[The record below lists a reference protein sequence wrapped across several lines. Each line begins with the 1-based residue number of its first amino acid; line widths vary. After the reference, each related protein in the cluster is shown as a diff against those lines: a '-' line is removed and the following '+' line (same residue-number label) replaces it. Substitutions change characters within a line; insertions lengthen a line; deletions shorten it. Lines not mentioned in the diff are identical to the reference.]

1 MVFNHRIDTFLKE
14 NNIKVVFLDDLNG
27 KGLYIPKE
35 RTIILKSELSK
46 EEQILVL
53 LHEIGHL
60 INDENVPGSYNKH
73 YVPRSKMENKAND
86 FMLREL
92 LYSYLLTTGAEPT
105 DINCVAFLE
114 CEKLPLS
121 LENDVK
127 RILSE
132 KVTKNRY
139 VST

>member
-1 MVFNHRIDTFLKE
+1 M
-14 NNIKVVFLDDLNG
+14 
-27 KGLYIPKE
+27 
-35 RTIILKSELSK
+35 SK

-73 YVPRSKMENKAND
+73 YAPRSKMENKAND

-92 LYSYLLTTGAEPT
+92 LYSYLLTTGTEPT
-105 DINCVAFLE
+105 DVNCVVFLE

-132 KVTKNRY
+132 GTAKIGIY
-139 VST
+139 

>member
-60 INDENVPGSYNKH
+60 INDENVPGSYNRH
-73 YVPRSKMENKAND
+73 YAPRSKMENKAND

-92 LYSYLLTTGAEPT
+92 LYSYLLTTGTEPA

-132 KVTKNRY
+132 NTVKIGIY
-139 VST
+139 

>member
-60 INDENVPGSYNKH
+60 INDENVPGSYNNH

-132 KVTKNRY
+132 NTVKIGIY
-139 VST
+139 

>member
-1 MVFNHRIDTFLKE
+1 MMFNHRIDDLLKE

-60 INDENVPGSYNKH
+60 INDENVPGSYNNH
-73 YVPRSKMENKAND
+73 YAPRSKMENKAND

-92 LYSYLLTTGAEPT
+92 LYSYLLTTGTEPA
-105 DINCVAFLE
+105 DINCVSFLE
-114 CEKLPLS
+114 CEQLPLS

-132 KVTKNRY
+132 GTAKIGIY
-139 VST
+139 

>member
-132 KVTKNRY
+132 NTVKIGIY
-139 VST
+139 

>member
-14 NNIKVVFLDDLNG
+14 NNIKAVFLDDLNG

-73 YVPRSKMENKAND
+73 YAPRSKMENKAND

-92 LYSYLLTTGAEPT
+92 LYSYLLTTGTEPA

-132 KVTKNRY
+132 NTVKIGTY
-139 VST
+139 

>member
-73 YVPRSKMENKAND
+73 YAPRSKMENKAND

-132 KVTKNRY
+132 GTAKIGIY
-139 VST
+139 

>member
-73 YVPRSKMENKAND
+73 YAPRSKMENKAND

-92 LYSYLLTTGAEPT
+92 LYSYLLTTGTEPA
-105 DINCVAFLE
+105 DINCVVFLE

-132 KVTKNRY
+132 GTAKIGIY
-139 VST
+139 

>member
-73 YVPRSKMENKAND
+73 YAPRSKMENKAND

-92 LYSYLLTTGAEPT
+92 LCSYLLTTGAEPT

-132 KVTKNRY
+132 NTVKIGIY
-139 VST
+139 

>member
-73 YVPRSKMENKAND
+73 YAPRSKMENKAND

-92 LYSYLLTTGAEPT
+92 LYSYLLTTGTEPA

-132 KVTKNRY
+132 NTVKIGIY
-139 VST
+139 

>member
-73 YVPRSKMENKAND
+73 YVPRSKMENKANE

-92 LYSYLLTTGAEPT
+92 LYSYLLTTGTEPA

-132 KVTKNRY
+132 NTVKIGIY
-139 VST
+139 